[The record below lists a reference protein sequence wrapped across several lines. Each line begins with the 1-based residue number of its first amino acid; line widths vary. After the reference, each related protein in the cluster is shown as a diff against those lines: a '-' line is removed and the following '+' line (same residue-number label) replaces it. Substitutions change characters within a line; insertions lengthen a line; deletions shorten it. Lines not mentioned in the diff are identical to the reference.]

1 MRDLIEKKREN
12 KMMGAIRSG
21 RDVGIQFVKILSPIT
36 NSDKR
41 FELIQGRI

>member
-1 MRDLIEKKREN
+1 
-12 KMMGAIRSG
+12 MMGAILSG

-41 FELIQGRI
+41 FELIQGRIWSSSGVNGAAP